1 MRTGIVIAYNRKVK
15 IGVIKDSNEQ
25 RIRFYS
31 EGVTNTFQLLDV
43 VQFDIAFIARSLR
56 AVNVVHVL
64 DRQGK
69 PVRMTVGVD

>member
-31 EGVTNTFQLLDV
+31 EDVTNTFQRFDV